1 MEKTACPSSYVVVDL
16 ETTGLY
22 PSQDRILEIGAVKV
36 LDGEVTDTFC
46 MFADPQMK
54 IPERIRE
61 LTGITQEMVEGQPT
75 PAEAVRAFLDFC
87 GEQNLMGHN
96 LIFDYSFLKQWSVN
110 HGQTF
115 ERNAVDTLKLARRFL
130 PAEQKKDLESLCTY
144 FGIRRER
151 AHRALDDAMATGIV
165 LERLKQEYGTVQPE
179 AFLPYALCYRTK
191 KQTPATGRQMDGL
204 KKYAAHYGIPETEIP
219 EQMTRSE
226 ASRLLDRWIAVHG
239 RMPRD

>member
-1 MEKTACPSSYVVVDL
+1 MSNIDNIKKYTVIDL
-16 ETTGLY
+16 EMTGL
-22 PSQDRILEIGAVKV
+22 SAKNDKIIEIGAARVRG
-36 LDGEVTDTFC
+36 GEIVDTISTLVNPKQHI
-46 MFADPQMK
+46 PQ
-54 IPERIRE
+54 RVQE
-61 LTGITQEMVEGQPT
+61 LTGITDSDVEN
-75 PAEAVRAFLDFC
+75 AADMDEAVDNLLDFI
-87 GEQNLMGHN
+87 GDDIILGQNVT
-96 LIFDYSFLKQWSVN
+96 FDYSFLKQWAVN
-110 HGQTF
+110 HNMPL
-115 ERNAVDTLKLARRFL
+115 ERNAVDTLKLARKFL
-130 PAEQKKDLESLCTY
+130 PKEQKKDLESLCTY
-144 FGIRRER
+144 FGIGRER

>member
-1 MEKTACPSSYVVVDL
+1 MLV
-16 ETTGLY
+16 
-22 PSQDRILEIGAVKV
+22 
-36 LDGEVTDTFC
+36 
-46 MFADPQMK
+46 
-54 IPERIRE
+54 
-61 LTGITQEMVEGQPT
+61 GQN
-75 PAEAVRAFLDFC
+75 V
-87 GEQNLMGHN
+87 
-96 LIFDYSFLKQWSVN
+96 IFDYSFLKQWSVN
-110 HGQTF
+110 HGQAF

-144 FGIRRER
+144 FGIGRER

-165 LERLKQEYGTVQPE
+165 LERLKQEYGTAQPE